1 MHKSIRLLIGGS
13 VLVLS
18 TCFFITVSAQ
28 MDDFDSTPTDE
39 QSPGDGPVGT
49 TDDQS
54 DGDTDTTPT
63 GLEWKDLSGY
73 VGPLGRV
80 DEYLPHEACDGCF
93 TLPHYD
99 TYAIYEYVKADVDD
113 GAIIIPRDIPNPA
126 PSVTEHEDYDATIR
140 GYIDPDTDERVWYV
154 GTQEFV
160 GPTDEEKWSP
170 DLPFSTI
177 KMKRIQARHLDT
189 ILGIPGVVSFGIGTR
204 GFVVALQSAYRETSL
219 TKIPETLEGVPVDVD
234 LTDAVVTSA
243 NTTQT
248 LATTRLRP
256 IPAGVSLS
264 VGSSTNSGTL
274 GPHAV
279 RDTDTA
285 SNGTCCEM
293 LSLTAG
299 HVANPWNASPTRWDN
314 QPAYSPATPHRKKPK
329 ATDRIGAV
337 DFVFARTYCGKVRL
351 DPTLPLSNPARWI
364 IPLECRRSNNLT
376 NHTHERPDVGL
387 ISYGWRSVPF
397 NNPERAD
404 PIRRMQYGTSKSVRG
419 PSGRVKLPKKND
431 KHKIWGSRTPAN
443 STGKVTIINDC
454 VRVYP
459 TPDAQRQAG
468 DPITRYCGVNIM
480 ERYRTQPG
488 DSGALVA
495 YKGEG
500 HHYIAGVFFAS
511 RVWPDGLRVD
521 SVYTPAT
528 HILKALKTAK
538 HPISHFWGTHAD
550 HQNPS
555 TNDGD
560 D

>member
-1 MHKSIRLLIGGS
+1 MHKSNSLAFGTAF
-13 VLVLS
+13 VAS
-18 TCFFITVSAQ
+18 TFFLMTVSAQ
-28 MDDFDSTPTDE
+28 MDDDFHSPSTVLPPT
-39 QSPGDGPVGT
+39 GPVGQVDDGIQDT
-49 TDDQS
+49 TDLEDQL
-54 DGDTDTTPT
+54 P
-63 GLEWKDLSGY
+63 EWHDLASY
-73 VGPLGRV
+73 TGPLGQV
-80 DEYLPHEACDGCF
+80 DEYLPHDACEECF

-99 TYAIYEYVKADVDD
+99 KYSIYEYVKADVDD

-126 PSVTEHEDYDATIR
+126 PSVMEHEDYDATIR
-140 GYIDPDTDERVWYV
+140 GYIDPDTEERVWYV

-170 DLPFSTI
+170 DLPVSTI
-177 KMKRIQARHLDT
+177 AMKRIQARHMDT
-189 ILGIPGVVSFGIGTR
+189 ILSIPGVMSFGIGTH
-204 GFVVALQSAYRETSL
+204 GFVVSLQSAYRETSL
-219 TKIPETLEGVPVDVD
+219 KKIPETLEGVPVDVE
-234 LTDAVVTSA
+234 LTDAVTTLGS
-243 NTTQT
+243 TTQT

-264 VGSSTNSGTL
+264 VGSSTLSGTL

-314 QPAYSPATPHRKKPK
+314 QPAYSPATQYPKKPK

-337 DFVFARTYCGKVRL
+337 DFVFAQTYCGRVRL
-351 DPTLPLSNPARWI
+351 NPALPVTNPARWI
-364 IPLECRRSNNLT
+364 VPPECRRSNNLT
-376 NHTHERPDVGL
+376 NHTHERPDIGL

-404 PIRRMQYGTSKSVRG
+404 PIRRMQYGVSKSVRG
-419 PSGRVKLPKKND
+419 PSGRVKLPRRND
-431 KHKIWGSRTPAN
+431 KHKIWGSRTPAS
-443 STGKVTIINDC
+443 STGKVTVTNDC

-459 TPDAQRQAG
+459 TAYADRQAG
-468 DPITRYCGVNIM
+468 DPITRICGVNIM
-480 ERYRTQPG
+480 DRHSTQLG

-500 HHYIAGVFFAS
+500 HHYIAGVFFAI
-511 RVWPDGLRVD
+511 RAWADGRVD
-521 SVYTPAT
+521 SIYTPAT
-528 HILKALKTAK
+528 HIMKALKTAK

-560 D
+560 DD